1 MKYII
6 RRTSI
11 WDPDVKPIDG
21 AIKEQVHYFD
31 FRASH
36 IEDDKDSFAWKQ
48 FNETCRDIVKV
59 QNGNYRGI
67 QKNPTNV
74 WVLEINDLNKF
85 VEKNGEIIL
94 NAGYNEEGYMS
105 VEIYDDWRE

>member
-6 RRTSI
+6 RRSI

-21 AIKEQVHYFD
+21 AIKEQIHYFD
-31 FRASH
+31 FRDSS
-36 IEDDKDSFAWKQ
+36 IKDDKDSWEQ
-48 FNETCRDIVKV
+48 FNEDCRDIVKL
-59 QNGNYRGI
+59 QDGNYRGI
-67 QKNPTNV
+67 EKNPSDV

-94 NAGYNEEGYMS
+94 SAAYNEEGYMS

>member
-11 WDPDVKPIDG
+11 RDSEVKPIDG
-21 AIKEQVHYFD
+21 AIEEQVHYFD
-31 FRASH
+31 FRFSH
-36 IEDDKDSFAWKQ
+36 IEDDKDSWKQ
-48 FNETCRDIVKV
+48 FNETHRDIVKL

-67 QKNPTNV
+67 EKVPSYV
-74 WVLEINDLNKF
+74 WVLEIDDLNKF
-85 VEKNGEIIL
+85 VEENGEIIL
-94 NAGYNEEGYMS
+94 KAAYNEEGYMS